1 PGTIIVRYEPPA
13 GYSPAGLR
21 YMQRMHY
28 DMRSFSADL
37 LSLAVGH
44 VLLIERDKGRLQE
57 TWTLRK
63 REAAPTAPLTPE
75 QSALLDALFDGGR
88 TSLELHNKNAA
99 TIQKAR
105 AAHGKA
111 LQQRFKPRMFRTHG
125 GSIAVAFGIAALFSL
140 AAFVVG
146 AAAGPIVLLVIPVV
160 LAMLGVA

>member
-1 PGTIIVRYEPPA
+1 
-13 GYSPAGLR
+13 
-21 YMQRMHY
+21 
-28 DMRSFSADL
+28 
-37 LSLAVGH
+37 
-44 VLLIERDKGRLQE
+44 
-57 TWTLRK
+57 WTLRK

-88 TSLELHNKNAA
+88 TSLELHHKNAA

-160 LAMLGVA
+160 LAMLGVAITFAFLIRAPTAEGRGLLDEIEGLRRYLAVAEKQDLQH